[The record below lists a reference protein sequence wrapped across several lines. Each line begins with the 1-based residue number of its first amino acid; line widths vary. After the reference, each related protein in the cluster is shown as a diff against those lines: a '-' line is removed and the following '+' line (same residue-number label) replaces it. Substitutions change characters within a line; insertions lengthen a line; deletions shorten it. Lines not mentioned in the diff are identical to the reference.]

1 MKPILVQQNSNGTL
15 WWVVDWKISIR
26 APRVR
31 AWGLESCRHKVYTLI
46 PADDRNGRGSRIDYA
61 EYYTFISNCK

>member
-26 APRVR
+26 TPRVINMFI
-31 AWGLESCRHKVYTLI
+31 SPPFTHKVYTLI
-46 PADDRNGRGSRIDYA
+46 PADDRNGRGSRIDLA
-61 EYYTFISNCK
+61 QYYTFLSN

>member
-1 MKPILVQQNSNGTL
+1 MKPILVQQKSNDTL

-26 APRVR
+26 TPRVINM
-31 AWGLESCRHKVYTLI
+31 LNCEPSQHKVYTLI

-61 EYYTFISNCK
+61 EYYTFIAN